1 MQCRP
6 PPCRTSDAH
15 ATLDLTR
22 NRDIS
27 AAVAEAVQPL
37 HNATLAIDA
46 TACSLEPDQDLKL
59 AAFLR
64 QPGDELLHAGSNFQ
78 RRPLGWTLIRDA
90 EASGAMHDME
100 QPGSGRRLRQTGP
113 GGERATGRVVAGTRS
128 DANWIILADLP
139 LPPQLAQDL
148 PPPPSFP
155 GEHFLVQYSHALE
168 SYVRM
173 AGASY

>member
-22 NRDIS
+22 NWDIS

-64 QPGDELLHAGSNFQ
+64 QPGDELLHAGSSFQ
-78 RRPLGWTLIRDA
+78 RRPLGWTQRDA
-90 EASGAMHDME
+90 EASSTMHDVE

-113 GGERATGRVVAGTRS
+113 GGKGLQAGE
-128 DANWIILADLP
+128 L
-139 LPPQLAQDL
+139 Q
-148 PPPPSFP
+148 
-155 GEHFLVQYSHALE
+155 GHALMQIG
-168 SYVRM
+168 SSSQVFPCRL
-173 AGASY
+173 S